1 MKCDYNRF
9 ENRDSPRFT
18 RLRGKKRAAVEEF
31 FSNSQLAER
40 EDLKSN
46 LAFFLIF
53 LWGPNQ
59 GKAFSSRAVNL
70 PFAPLI
76 TMTENERCDRLLHKK
91 RTNPVDKSAALFILA
106 LSVPSSLKPGTRT
119 HLKVGFIHAKRTRGK
134 DVCGE
139 KTFSKTHFRGYPC
152 AVGHDL
158 CGVHFCLRLC

>member
-1 MKCDYNRF
+1 M
-9 ENRDSPRFT
+9 
-18 RLRGKKRAAVEEF
+18 AAVEEF

-119 HLKVGFIHAKRTRGK
+119 HLKVGFIHATRTRGK
-134 DVCGE
+134 DVCGG
-139 KTFSKTHFRGYPC
+139 KKLFKDALQRISLRCRAWFVWSTFLLEVMLKSWIND
-152 AVGHDL
+152 GHL
-158 CGVHFCLRLC
+158 ME